1 MAAGAI
7 EPRSG
12 ASNKKETSMRATP
25 VRAAPVI
32 ALLAM
37 LSGCAGDDPVEPVAD
52 VEFAAGSQLAA
63 PSELSAAAVTGTR
76 IDLAWRDN
84 STSETGFELYRSAG
98 ETTPFGVPSLVGPNT
113 KAVAVEGL
121 VPGSRYCFKLRA
133 IRRLGAK
140 TTTSAFSNTACATTV
155 APPAPPLPSVQA
167 LEVIPYT
174 STNVWM
180 RWGTHLAYSRV
191 ERFRD
196 GDAGWVT
203 IATFD
208 PNNGIAYDSGLV
220 SDQQVCYRIV
230 AYNDGG
236 EAAPSAPDCT
246 APPAAPTG
254 LVATL
259 RADGLVDL
267 RWNDNSVVEDG
278 YEVTMVYVPDSDCD
292 INQGC
297 YGDDYPIA
305 GLPAG
310 ATSYTC
316 GEVCVNRPVY
326 VKAKKDG
333 GRSDASNYV
342 QVP

>member
-1 MAAGAI
+1 
-7 EPRSG
+7 
-12 ASNKKETSMRATP
+12 MRTTP
-25 VRAAPVI
+25 VHAAQVI
-32 ALLAM
+32 AVLAI
-37 LSGCAGDDPVEPVAD
+37 LSGCSGDAPVEPGSD
-52 VEFAAGSQLAA
+52 VELAAGSQLAA

-84 STSETGFELYRSAG
+84 STSETGFELSRSAG
-98 ETTPFGVPSLVGPNT
+98 ETAPFGVPSLLGPNT
-113 KAVAVEGL
+113 RAVAVEGL
-121 VPGSRYCFKLRA
+121 VPGSRYCFRLRA

-155 APPAPPLPSVQA
+155 APPAPPPPSVRV
-167 LEVIPYT
+167 LEVIPLS
-174 STNVWM
+174 STGVFM
-180 RWGTHLAYSRV
+180 RWGTSGANYRV

-203 IATFD
+203 IATDD
-208 PNNGIAYDSGLV
+208 PDNGIAYDSGLV

-278 YEVTMVYVPDSDCD
+278 YEVSYVYVPDSDCD

-297 YGDDYPIA
+297 YGDDYPVA
-305 GLPAG
+305 HLPAG

-316 GEVCVNRPVY
+316 SEVCVNSPVY

>member
-1 MAAGAI
+1 M
-7 EPRSG
+7 RT
-12 ASNKKETSMRATP
+12 TS

-37 LSGCAGDDPVEPVAD
+37 VFGCGGDAPVEPVAE
-52 VEFAAGSQLAA
+52 VELAAASQLAA
-63 PSELSAAAVTGTR
+63 PSDLSTAAGTETR

-84 STSETGFELYRSAG
+84 STNETGFELYRSAS
-98 ETTPFGVPSLVGPNT
+98 ETGPFGLLSLVGANT
-113 KAVAVEGL
+113 TTLAVEGL
-121 VPGSRYCFKLRA
+121 LPGSRYCFRLRA
-133 IRRLGAK
+133 IRRIGAR
-140 TTTSAFSNTACATTV
+140 TTTSAFSNAACATTV
-155 APPAPPLPSVQA
+155 APPPPPLPSVQG

-180 RWGTHLAYSRV
+180 RWGTHLAQSRV

-196 GDAGWVT
+196 GDPGWVT
-203 IATFD
+203 IATVD
-208 PNNGIAYDSGLV
+208 PTYGYAADSGLV

-230 AYNDGG
+230 AYNEGG

-259 RADGLVDL
+259 RADGWVDL

-278 YEVTMVYVPDSDCD
+278 YEVSMVYVPDSDCD

-297 YGDDYPIA
+297 YEDNYPIA
-305 GLPAG
+305 DLPAG
-310 ATSYTC
+310 ATSYAC
-316 GEVCVNRPVY
+316 PEMCVNRPLFVQ
-326 VKAKKDG
+326 AKKDG
-333 GRSDASNYV
+333 GRSNSSNYA

>member
-1 MAAGAI
+1 M
-7 EPRSG
+7 RT
-12 ASNKKETSMRATP
+12 TS

-32 ALLAM
+32 ALLVM
-37 LSGCAGDDPVEPVAD
+37 VFGCGVDAPVEPVAD
-52 VEFAAGSQLAA
+52 VELAAASQLAA
-63 PSELSAAAVTGTR
+63 PSDLSAAAVTEAR

-84 STSETGFELYRSAG
+84 STTETGFELYRSAS
-98 ETTPFGVPSLVGPNT
+98 ETGPLGVPSLLRANT
-113 KAVAVEGL
+113 TAVAVEGL
-121 VPGSRYCFKLRA
+121 QPGSRYCFTLRA
-133 IRRLGAK
+133 IRRKGA
-140 TTTSAFSNTACATTV
+140 TTATSAFSNTACATTV
-155 APPAPPLPSVQA
+155 APPQPPLPSVQG

-196 GDAGWVT
+196 GDPGWVT
-203 IATFD
+203 IATVD
-208 PNNGIAYDSGLV
+208 PTYGYAADSGLV

-278 YEVTMVYVPDSDCD
+278 YEVSYVYVPDSSCD

-297 YGDDYPIA
+297 YGDDYPVA
-305 GLPAG
+305 DLPAN

-333 GRSDASNYV
+333 GRSDWSNQV